1 MHLAVR
7 GKKTFAIRNA
17 LTPFVAQVTQVF
29 FWKTWAA
36 PKHTTSFTP
45 NGFPENHPLGAAMR
59 SLTEQVTFKVSR
71 DMLAILQERGRL
83 QGLDANPYA
92 RKLVEEGLESD
103 RAEHLADE
111 LRELL
116 GILRPLASQLTTV
129 ADKVPASSVAPSAG
143 DQIEQMA
150 DVVSQAANHFA
161 QTLSSLQSELDA
173 RLRTDQRAR

>member
-1 MHLAVR
+1 
-7 GKKTFAIRNA
+7 
-17 LTPFVAQVTQVF
+17 
-29 FWKTWAA
+29 
-36 PKHTTSFTP
+36 
-45 NGFPENHPLGAAMR
+45 MR

-116 GILRPLASQLTTV
+116 GLLRPLASQLTTV
-129 ADKVPASSVAPSAG
+129 ADSIPASSVAPSAG
-143 DQIEQMA
+143 DQIEQIT

-161 QTLSSLQSELDA
+161 QTLSNLQSELEARLEPINVLANQLFDLRADFNKSFAALLHYQMGFTVEEAQRWVDA
-173 RLRTDQRAR
+173 RLNAKQR